1 MLRELEA
8 VDGTLNQGLEEA
20 ENQEPWLVAAVA
32 AVAA

>member
-8 VDGTLNQGLEEA
+8 VDGTLNRGLEEV

-32 AVAA
+32 A